1 MEVAGV
7 ELAGAGEGATANI
20 GDSAFSAEALIKIS
34 TNLSDSDRPMLSQ
47 IVERWG
53 SLREGLKWAVLK
65 VVG

>member
-34 TNLSDSDRPMLSQ
+34 TNLSDSDRRFRRRSSKGGV
-47 IVERWG
+47 I
-53 SLREGLKWAVLK
+53 SATS
-65 VVG
+65 